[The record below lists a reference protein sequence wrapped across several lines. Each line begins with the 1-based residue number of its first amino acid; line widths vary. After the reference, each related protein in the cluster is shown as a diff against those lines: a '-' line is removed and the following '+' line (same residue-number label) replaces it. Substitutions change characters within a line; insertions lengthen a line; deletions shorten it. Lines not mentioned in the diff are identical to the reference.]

1 MLNPQEITQSKTPR
15 QVSIQN
21 RKLNLPEEFYSKGY
35 AYLEDIPNF
44 QKAQEVLEESIF
56 NIDTTKLPIY
66 KLFLPQIQLVKRDQ
80 IPICNDSVETSFQA
94 LHFDMGQPIFST
106 EPQNMYLITGLYIP
120 AESKPKTARTRVISL
135 KGLFAGVDPKE
146 LEKKI
151 IDYVREYGDGWFYPS
166 KVNTYRISCFA
177 RILDALSG
185 TTELADYIDKT
196 MAQWFQDSKNK
207 DGMRSMDREKH
218 FYLKRGVDLDKIEE
232 DIVIKPGA
240 LLIVDNMRT
249 AHGRIGK
256 RDAKETWQFMYGV
269 NEVSPKDIDSFRK
282 SLIKNLTAK

>member
-1 MLNPQEITQSKTPR
+1 MLSPQEITQSKASGIAYTQKR
-15 QVSIQN
+15 Q
-21 RKLNLPEEFYSKGY
+21 LNVPEEFYSKGY
-35 AYLEDIPNF
+35 VYLKNIPNV
-44 QKAQEVLEESIF
+44 QRAQDVLEELIF
-56 NIDTTKLPIY
+56 NIDATKLPIY
-66 KLFLPQIQLVKRDQ
+66 KLFLPQIQLVKREQ

-196 MAQWFQDSKNK
+196 MAQW
-207 DGMRSMDREKH
+207 
-218 FYLKRGVDLDKIEE
+218 
-232 DIVIKPGA
+232 
-240 LLIVDNMRT
+240 
-249 AHGRIGK
+249 
-256 RDAKETWQFMYGV
+256 
-269 NEVSPKDIDSFRK
+269 
-282 SLIKNLTAK
+282 